1 LLTCKQ
7 FLQELNDYLDPSSD
21 PDIRRHLEA
30 HVTQC
35 PNCFV
40 IVDTTM
46 KTLQVY
52 KGMQPQ
58 SIPDDV
64 KARLWQALERKMAAR
79 KQQLSS
85 PALSDRLPFE

>member
-7 FLQELNDYLDPSSD
+7 FLQELNDYLDPNID
-21 PDIRRHLEA
+21 AEMKNHLNT

-46 KTLQVY
+46 KTLQVF
-52 KGMQPQ
+52 KGVEPQ
-58 SIPDDV
+58 TIPEDV
-64 KARLWQALERKMAAR
+64 KARLWKALDRKMAER
-79 KQQLSS
+79 KQ
-85 PALSDRLPFE
+85 D

>member
-7 FLQELNDYLDPSSD
+7 FLQELNDYLDPNID
-21 PDIRRHLEA
+21 AEMKNHLNA

-46 KTLQVY
+46 KTLQVF
-52 KGMQPQ
+52 KGVEPQ
-58 SIPDDV
+58 TIPEDV
-64 KARLWQALERKMAAR
+64 KARLWKALDRKMAER
-79 KQQLSS
+79 KQ
-85 PALSDRLPFE
+85 D